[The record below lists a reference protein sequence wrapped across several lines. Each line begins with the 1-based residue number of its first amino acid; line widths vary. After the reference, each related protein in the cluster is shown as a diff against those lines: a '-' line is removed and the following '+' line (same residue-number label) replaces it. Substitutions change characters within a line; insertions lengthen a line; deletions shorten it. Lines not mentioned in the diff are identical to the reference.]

1 MGYRSQVY
9 LKTTTEG
16 FLVIKRFNDSIE
28 NKEHRPLYGADVNK
42 TESGFYKISFD
53 DVKWYEGSYP
63 EVDNFMHALDLLEEQ
78 EIPFSY
84 VRLGEETNDIEHRC
98 NWTDDI
104 PDEISSFEPVV
115 DLNDEDCWSSYE
127 SVDIED

>member
-16 FLVIKRFNDSIE
+16 WLLLKRFNDAIE

-53 DVKWYEGSYP
+53 DVKWYDSFP
-63 EVDNFMHALDLLEEQ
+63 EVQNFMEAMDVLEDND
-78 EIPFSY
+78 IPYSY
-84 VRLGEETNDIEHRC
+84 IRIGEETNDIDHRC

-104 PDEISSFEPVV
+104 PDEINSFEPLV
-115 DLNDEDCWSSYE
+115 DINDDDHYSYE
-127 SVDIED
+127 PVDVD

>member
-16 FLVIKRFNDSIE
+16 FLVIKRYNDSIE

-53 DVKWYEGSYP
+53 DVKWYEGSFP

-84 VRLGEETNDIEHRC
+84 IRLGEETNDIDHRC

-104 PDEISSFEPVV
+104 PDEINSFEPVV
-115 DLNDEDCWSSYE
+115 DINDEDWSSYE
-127 SVDIED
+127 SVSIED

>member
-53 DVKWYEGSYP
+53 DVKWYDSFK
-63 EVDNFMHALDLLEEQ
+63 EVENFMHTLDLLEEQ

-84 VRLGEETNDIEHRC
+84 VRLGEETNDIDHRC

-115 DLNDEDCWSSYE
+115 DLNDEDWSGYE

>member
-28 NKEHRPLYGADVNK
+28 TKEHRPLYGADVNK

-53 DVKWYEGSYP
+53 DVKWYDSFK
-63 EVDNFMHALDLLEEQ
+63 EVENFMHTLDLLEEQ

-84 VRLGEETNDIEHRC
+84 VRLGEETNDIDHRC

-115 DLNDEDCWSSYE
+115 DLNDEDWIGYE

>member
-28 NKEHRPLYGADVNK
+28 TKEHQPLYGADVNK

-53 DVKWYEGSYP
+53 DVKWYDSFK
-63 EVDNFMHALDLLEEQ
+63 EVENFMHTLDLLEEQ

-84 VRLGEETNDIEHRC
+84 VRLGEETNDIDHRC

-115 DLNDEDCWSSYE
+115 DLNDEDWSGYE